1 MRIHQMQRHGLN
13 GLLSLSSRFIVGG
26 LLCCA
31 AWSMPR
37 AAFAEEMLQVQV
49 RHVGFDRQANSP
61 VVILEDADQ
70 ARFLPI
76 WIGAFEARAIAME
89 LDGVPP
95 PRPLTHDLI
104 KNILEQV
111 GVQFQKIVVSALREN
126 TYYARIHLASAD
138 GQVEV
143 DSRPSDA
150 IALALRFGRP
160 IFVAPDIF
168 EKGGVALP
176 TSPRPISTKVGGV
189 EVQNLTAELAD
200 YFRLPNADG
209 VLVTDSAHRRGEL
222 QRGDIILALD
232 GEQVR
237 NVSDFRKRMQSED
250 RTVRLLVRRAGRD
263 VGIKLTPQDGK

>member
-1 MRIHQMQRHGLN
+1 MRTHQMQRHVLN
-13 GLLSLSSRFIVGG
+13 RLLSLSFHFVLAG
-26 LLCCA
+26 LLWCVV
-31 AWSMPR
+31 WSMPS
-37 AAFAEEMLQVQV
+37 AACAEELLQVQV

-76 WIGAFEARAIAME
+76 WIGPFEARAIAME
-89 LDGVPP
+89 LEGVPA

-126 TYYARIHLASAD
+126 TYYARIHLTSAD

-160 IFVAPDIF
+160 IFVAPGIF
-168 EKGGVALP
+168 EQAGAALP
-176 TSPRPISTKVGGV
+176 TSPRPLSAKVGGV

-200 YFRLPNADG
+200 YFHLPNADG

-232 GEQVR
+232 GELVR